1 MQNPRMAMSEAIPTI
16 KVNIY
21 PVTSQPSKKEV
32 NPSPKQTKELGKTHH
47 WIEIKEKTQKSRC

>member
-21 PVTSQPSKKEV
+21 PVTFQPSKKEV
-32 NPSPKQTKELGKTHH
+32 NPSPKQTTAMAWLNCCCE
-47 WIEIKEKTQKSRC
+47 